1 MTAER
6 TVAARDGGKGRGE
19 NAGKA
24 VSSSRPTDREEV
36 AARAF
41 AAQTAP
47 DGLACAACRDDGPC
61 AACAGAAASLTR
73 RLGHAAGGGV
83 SGGENVGKTSASA
96 PPRAPVEG
104 APPLVERALA
114 APGSAL
120 PKALQ
125 RHFEQRLGA
134 DLSGVRVHD
143 DARADAAARSLR
155 ARAFTLGNRI
165 AFAAGAPRPHTTQGQ
180 ALLGHELAHTVQPG
194 AERVLRRDDLPPGH
208 PALQTP
214 AELIASYTSWGNL
227 DEDALGQRLFEL
239 AWMGAGH
246 YAYIGQV
253 MDALDWGDRDDV
265 ASGFVRSARDDNLD
279 EFARGEAGRAML
291 RRLKNELVGGFPSGH
306 EVGEALRLLKAIR
319 SAEGAVEG
327 EKSAGDLMT
336 AAEQRGR
343 SERLRIAIPASL
355 SPAEIDDRLRLASL
369 LLARL
374 RAASADDA
382 DLLAAI
388 TVVEGQITAQR
399 PALTSLAIDPTVAAT
414 RVTLAQEIS
423 ERGARNL
430 GSLGTLL
437 KNYRARSD
445 LGAAQPAYV
454 ALAERVRGHWLA
466 ALRAALTDDAL
477 EKLSVAEAS
486 ATALPRALT
495 EVDLGILEKRPQTE
509 GSSGEMVAWVRWI
522 RDRLNV
528 FETEARALATAREQG
543 EANLTDRQS
552 AFEKESRLLQDSIA
566 AVGEWERALRAYEAL
581 ALGGSLIGK
590 DDFRAIRERC
600 RAMRD
605 AAMAG
610 NAADLHARLERHR
623 NDPAVERFYR
633 AIPAFIGASTMLFG
647 LSVTLVAAMASAGVG
662 ALVFGPE
669 VAGMAAAGAVAL
681 EALTF
686 TAVSRTLTGIMA
698 PPSRTP
704 LLVELALN
712 IGLFGLLR
720 GMGAGIKTALSARG
734 LGALTGVA
742 THSASYVVLSGW
754 GAVHF
759 RLEQG
764 RWPNGEEIAKMSVD
778 NLIMLAGVAAASGT
792 VVRAIR
798 GRQQLRALENFNARY
813 GLRLATI
820 EIARTRLTNR
830 LRSELAAGRGDD
842 AAVVDAL
849 RTEAE
854 DLDTRLHDLIEEA
867 KADSSIGIAE
877 LRTALADRAIDAA
890 AVGGDLLS
898 RSLDL
903 PERVGLRRA
912 GGANLYSYEMGA
924 TPPLVERLTALG
936 GRVSQSVDAS
946 GRRTVVAEFKGD
958 APLLFVERAVSPELA
973 ARLAELA
980 RVLDTP
986 NASRA
991 DRQGVIGSLRT
1002 PHGQAPGELEGFVL
1016 DSVLAENQR
1025 AFGELIAQLRGEN
1038 PDAIVGM
1045 EQGGAFLADV
1055 IAAGDP
1061 VLARRVLHMPVHK
1074 TPAGEKFDGPKMQA
1088 EFQRLIDGGARR
1100 IAIVDSYM
1108 GGTTA
1113 AALRDDVLGPLARRD
1128 GNGGVDF
1135 HTHWLRETLGFRAG
1149 GTMGDLR
1156 GQANP
1161 RSPGGSQLHS
1171 DQRQVRLV
1179 LGDDMQ
1185 IVYTPGSREP
1195 ITLFDSAGR
1204 ITRVEYPRPGE
1215 TTRDVLIRLLLP
1227 PAASTAPT
1235 TPTTPASPATP

>member
-1 MTAER
+1 M
-6 TVAARDGGKGRGE
+6 
-19 NAGKA
+19 
-24 VSSSRPTDREEV
+24 SRPSDREEG

-41 AAQTAP
+41 AAQTSP
-47 DGLACAACRDDGPC
+47 LACAACFDDVSCP
-61 AACAGAAASLTR
+61 ACAGAAASLSRVT
-73 RLGHAAGGGV
+73 GGAAAAAGGGLAGN
-83 SGGENVGKTSASA
+83 SALTPPQTSIS
-96 PPRAPVEG
+96 G

-114 APGSAL
+114 APGSPL
-120 PKALQ
+120 PKLLQ
-125 RHFEQRLGA
+125 NHFERRLGA

-143 DARADAAARSLR
+143 DAPADAAARSLH
-155 ARAFTLGNRI
+155 ARAFTFGNRI
-165 AFAAGAPRPHTTQGQ
+165 AFAAAAPRPHSEQGRE
-180 ALLGHELAHTVQPG
+180 LLGHELAHTVQPG
-194 AERVLRRDDLPPGH
+194 AERVLRRDELPPGH
-208 PALQTP
+208 PTLQTP
-214 AELIASYTSWGNL
+214 AELIASFTSWGNL

-239 AWMGAGH
+239 AWMGSGH

-265 ASGFVRSARDDNLD
+265 ASAFVRSARDENLD
-279 EFARGEAGRAML
+279 EFARSDAGRVML
-291 RRLKNELVGGFPSGH
+291 RRLKNELVGGFPAGH
-306 EVGEALRLLKAIR
+306 EVGEALRLHKAVLA
-319 SAEGAVEG
+319 AEGAFEG

-343 SERLRIAIPASL
+343 NQPLRIAMPASL
-355 SPAEIDDRLRLASL
+355 SPAEIDDRLRLVSL
-369 LLARL
+369 ILTRL
-374 RAASADDA
+374 RAVNADDA

-399 PALTSLAIDPTVAAT
+399 PALTSLAIDPAVAVK
-414 RVTLAQEIS
+414 RVVLAEEIS
-423 ERGARNL
+423 ERGAQNL

-437 KNYRARSD
+437 KTYRARAD
-445 LGAAQPAYV
+445 LGAAQPAYI

-466 ALRAALTDDAL
+466 ALRAVLTDEAL
-477 EKLSVAEAS
+477 DKLSVAEAS
-486 ATALPRALT
+486 AAALPRALT
-495 EVDLGILEKRPQTE
+495 EVDLGIMEKRPQTE
-509 GSSGEMVAWVRWI
+509 GSAGEMVAWVRWI

-528 FETEARALATAREQG
+528 FETEAHALATAREQG
-543 EANLTDRQS
+543 DANLVDRQR
-552 AFEKESRLLQDSIA
+552 AFENESRLLQDSIA

-581 ALGGSLIGK
+581 VVGGSLIGK

-610 NAADLHARLERHR
+610 NATDLHARLERHR
-623 NDPAVERFYR
+623 NDPAVEQFYR
-633 AIPAFIGASTMLFG
+633 AIPVFIGASTMLFG

-669 VAGMAAAGAVAL
+669 AAGMAAAGAVAL

-686 TAVSRTLTGIMA
+686 TTVSRTLSGIMA

-704 LLVELALN
+704 FLVELALN

-720 GMGAGIKTALSARG
+720 GLGAGIKTALTARG

-742 THSASYVVLSGW
+742 THSASYLVLSGW

-759 RLEQG
+759 RLEEG
-764 RWPNGEEIAKMSVD
+764 RWPSSEEIAKMSVD
-778 NLIMLAGVAAASGT
+778 NLIMLAGVAVASGT

-798 GRQQLRALENFNARY
+798 GRQQLRALENFHGRY
-813 GLRLATI
+813 GMRLALI
-820 EIARTRLTNR
+820 DIARTRLANR
-830 LRSELAAGRGDD
+830 LRSELVAGRGNDT
-842 AAVVDAL
+842 AVVDAL
-849 RTEAE
+849 RAEAE
-854 DLDTRLHDLIEEA
+854 DLNTRLRDLIEEA
-867 KADSSIGIAE
+867 KADPGIGIAE
-877 LRTALADRAIDAA
+877 LRIALADRAIDAA
-890 AVGGDLLS
+890 AVGGDLLT

-912 GGANLYSYEMGA
+912 GGATLYSYEMGA
-924 TPPLVERLTALG
+924 TAPLMERLAALG
-936 GRVSQSVDAS
+936 GSVSQSVDGS
-946 GRRTVVAEFKGD
+946 GRRTVVAEFKGEP
-958 APLLFVERAVSPELA
+958 PLLFVERAVSPELA

-980 RVLDTP
+980 RLLDNPT
-986 NASRA
+986 ASRA
-991 DRQGVIGSLRT
+991 DRQGVIGKVRT
-1002 PHGQAPGELEGFVL
+1002 PHGQARGELEGFVL

-1025 AFGELIAQLRGEN
+1025 AFGELIKQLREEN
-1038 PDAIVGM
+1038 PDIIVGM

-1061 VLARRVLHMPVHK
+1061 VLARRVRHMPVHK

-1113 AALRDDVLGPLARRD
+1113 AALRDDVLGPLARRE
-1128 GNGGVDF
+1128 GNGGIDF
-1135 HTHWLRETLGFRAG
+1135 HTHWLRETFGFRAG
-1149 GTMGDLR
+1149 GTMGELR
-1156 GQANP
+1156 GQVNP

-1185 IVYTPGSREP
+1185 IVYNPNSHEP

-1227 PAASTAPT
+1227 PATSVP
-1235 TPTTPASPATP
+1235 

>member
-1 MTAER
+1 M
-6 TVAARDGGKGRGE
+6 
-19 NAGKA
+19 
-24 VSSSRPTDREEV
+24 
-36 AARAF
+36 
-41 AAQTAP
+41 
-47 DGLACAACRDDGPC
+47 
-61 AACAGAAASLTR
+61 
-73 RLGHAAGGGV
+73 AGGVAGGV
-83 SGGENVGKTSASA
+83 TGGTGKRLLA
-96 PPRAPVEG
+96 PPRALLDG

-114 APGSAL
+114 APGSPL
-120 PKALQ
+120 PKVLQ
-125 RHFEQRLGA
+125 SHFERRLGA

-155 ARAFTLGNRI
+155 ARAFTFGNRI
-165 AFAAGAPRPHTTQGQ
+165 AFAAGAPRPHTAQGR

-194 AERVLRRDDLPPGH
+194 AERVLRREDLPPGH
-208 PALQTP
+208 PSVQTP

-227 DEDALGQRLFEL
+227 DEEGLGQRLFEL

-246 YAYIGQV
+246 YAFVGQV
-253 MDALDWGDRDDV
+253 MDALDWSDRDDV
-265 ASGFVRSARDDNLD
+265 ASAFVRSARDENLD
-279 EFARGEAGRAML
+279 EFARSEAGRVML

-306 EVGEALRLLKAIR
+306 ETGEALRLHRVVRA
-319 SAEGAVEG
+319 AEGAIEG
-327 EKSAGDLMT
+327 EQRAGDLMT

-343 SERLRIAIPASL
+343 TEHVRIAIPASL
-355 SPAEIDDRLRLASL
+355 SPAEIDDRLRLVSL
-369 LLARL
+369 ILTRL
-374 RAASADDA
+374 RAAHIDDT

-388 TVVEGQITAQR
+388 TLVEGQIAAQR
-399 PALTSLAIDPTVAAT
+399 PALTSLAIEPAVAAT
-414 RVTLAQEIS
+414 RVTLAEEIC
-423 ERGARNL
+423 ERGSQNL

-437 KNYRARSD
+437 TTYRARSE
-445 LGAAQPAYV
+445 LGAAQPAYI

-466 ALRAALTDDAL
+466 ALRAALADDAL
-477 EKLSVAEAS
+477 DKLSVAEAS
-486 ATALPRALT
+486 AAALPRALT
-495 EVDLGILEKRPQTE
+495 EVDLGILENRPQTE

-528 FETEARALATAREQG
+528 FETEARALAAARERG
-543 EANLTDRQS
+543 DANLADRQS
-552 AFEKESRLLQDSIA
+552 AFERESRLLQDSIA

-581 ALGGSLIGK
+581 VVGGSLIGK
-590 DDFRAIRERC
+590 DGFRAIRERC

-605 AAMAG
+605 AALAG
-610 NAADLHARLERHR
+610 NAADLHARLERHQ
-623 NDPAVERFYR
+623 NDPAVEQFYR
-633 AIPAFIGASTMLFG
+633 AIPAFIGASGMLFG
-647 LSVTLVAAMASAGVG
+647 LSVTLAAAMASAGLG

-669 VAGMAAAGAVAL
+669 AAGMAAVGSVAL

-686 TAVSRTLTGIMA
+686 TTVSRTLTGIMA

-704 LLVELALN
+704 FLVELALN

-720 GMGAGIKTALSARG
+720 GMGAGIRTSLAARE

-759 RLEQG
+759 RLEEG
-764 RWPNGEEIAKMSVD
+764 RWPSSEEIARMSVD
-778 NLIMLAGVAAASGT
+778 NLIMLAGVAVASGT
-792 VVRAIR
+792 VVNAIR
-798 GRQQLRALENFNARY
+798 GRTQLRALENFHARY
-813 GLRLATI
+813 GLRLAVI
-820 EIARTRLTNR
+820 DIARTRLTNR
-830 LRSELAAGRGDD
+830 LRSELIAGRGNDT
-842 AAVVDAL
+842 AVVEAL
-849 RTEAE
+849 RAEAG
-854 DLDTRLHDLIEEA
+854 DLNTRLRELIEEV

-877 LRTALADRAIDAA
+877 LRSALADRAIDAA

-912 GGANLYSYEMGA
+912 GGANLYSYESGA
-924 TPPLVERLTALG
+924 TAPLMERLAALG
-936 GRVSQSVDAS
+936 GSVSQSVDAS
-946 GRRTVVAEFKGD
+946 GRRTVVVEFRGEP
-958 APLLFVERAVSPELA
+958 PLLFVERAVSPELA

-980 RVLDTP
+980 RLLDNP
-986 NASRA
+986 GASRA
-991 DRQGVIGSLRT
+991 DRQGVIGTVRT
-1002 PHGQAPGELEGFVL
+1002 PHGQARGELEGFVL

-1025 AFGELIAQLRGEN
+1025 AFGELIAQLRAEN
-1038 PDAIVGM
+1038 PDIIVGM

-1061 VLARRVLHMPVHK
+1061 ALARRVRHMPVHK
-1074 TPAGEKFDGPKMQA
+1074 TPAGEKFDGPQMQA

-1113 AALRDDVLGPLARRD
+1113 SALRDDVLGPLARRA
-1128 GNGGVDF
+1128 GNSGVDF
-1135 HTHWLRETLGFRAG
+1135 YTHWLRETFGFRAG
-1149 GTMGDLR
+1149 GTMGELR
-1156 GQANP
+1156 GLANP

-1171 DQRQVRLV
+1171 DQRQRLVRLV

-1185 IVYTPGSREP
+1185 IVYNPNSHEP

-1227 PAASTAPT
+1227 PTAPA
-1235 TPTTPASPATP
+1235 P